1 MIYGIID
8 VGSNTIRLSIYKYEN
23 NKVILLLNKK
33 TMAGLAGYVKDG
45 ELSNAGIKKACEV
58 LKAYREIV
66 DNFQIDNV
74 FVFATASLRNVSNT
88 DEAVLR
94 IKEETGFNTE
104 IILGENEA
112 IYDFIGASQ
121 VVDISD
127 GILIDIGG
135 GSTELVMYKNKE
147 IIKAYSIPIGS
158 LSMYSKYVSNLLPTE
173 NERTAIKGEVLY
185 HLKKL
190 GGIKE
195 NSVAC
200 GVGGTIR
207 ATGELCENIFKKD
220 CTRSLIKSENIKKII
235 KKCDESENALLRK
248 ILKVV
253 PDRVHTI
260 IPGMIILNT
269 IVKFYDIKEI
279 HVSPYGV
286 REGYLFSKVLGGVYN
301 GKKE

>member
-1 MIYGIID
+1 MIYGIVD
-8 VGSNTIRLSIYKYEN
+8 VGSNTIRLSIYKYED
-23 NKVILLLNKK
+23 NKVVLLLNKK

-45 ELSNAGIKKACEV
+45 ELSKAGIKRACEV
-58 LKAYREIV
+58 LKVYKEIV
-66 DNFQIDNV
+66 ENFQIKNV
-74 FVFATASLRNVSNT
+74 FVFATASLRNISNT

-147 IIKAYSIPIGS
+147 IIKAYSIPLGS
-158 LSMYSKYVSNLLPTE
+158 LSMYSKYVSNLIPTE
-173 NERTAIKGEVLY
+173 DERLAIKGEVLSQ
-185 HLKKL
+185 LKKL

-207 ATGELCENIFKKD
+207 ATGELCENIFKKK
-220 CTRSLIKSENIKKII
+220 TTKTLIKSENIKKII
-235 KKCDESENALLRK
+235 RKCDESDKGLLKK

-260 IPGMIILNT
+260 IPGMIILDT
-269 IVKFYDIKEI
+269 IVRFYEIEEI

-286 REGYLFSKVLGGVYN
+286 REGYLFSKVLGGNSDV
-301 GKKE
+301 KEK